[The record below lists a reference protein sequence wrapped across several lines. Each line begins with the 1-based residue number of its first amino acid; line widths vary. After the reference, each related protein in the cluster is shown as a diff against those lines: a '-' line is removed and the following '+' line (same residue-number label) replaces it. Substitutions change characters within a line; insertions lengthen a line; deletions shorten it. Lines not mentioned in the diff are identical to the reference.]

1 MTKGFFGP
9 NARAFEELDAMEGAV
24 DVDGTSYP
32 VSIGS
37 FLFGYCVNLARELHR
52 RYGYAYEMLM
62 VNGEFVHLYTVANIN
77 GQTHYIDAR
86 GMTSFFSEFAM
97 PFLLGPSCSYQRIP
111 STNPAVQAIIDD
123 QQYFPDDAISDA
135 MLQWLFALQ
144 GDAFVIK

>member
-9 NARAFEELDAMEGAV
+9 NARTFEELDAMEGTAMV
-24 DVDGTSYP
+24 GETCYSF
-32 VSIGS
+32 SIGS
-37 FLFGYCVNLARELHR
+37 FLFGYCVNLARALHR
-52 RYGYAYEMLM
+52 QYGYAYEMLM
-62 VNGEFVHLYTVANIN
+62 VNGEFAHLYTVVNVN

-111 STNPAVQAIIDD
+111 GTNPAVQAVIDD
-123 QQYFPDDAISDA
+123 QIYFPDDAISEA